1 MQEVKCLKL
10 FLSVIHE
17 NLQVLF
23 DFGYD
28 VRILFFVFFSWLCTC
43 DLGVEEFQCS
53 FPHSGFYWR
62 KLKTCTQQNNN
73 AINKY
78 LRTF

>member
-1 MQEVKCLKL
+1 MSDVKCLKL
-10 FLSVIHE
+10 FLLVIHE
-17 NLQVLF
+17 KHVLF

-28 VRILFFVFFSWLCTC
+28 VRFHFCVFFSWLCTC

-53 FPHSGFYWR
+53 FPHSSFYWK

-73 AINKY
+73 AINKH
-78 LRTF
+78 LKTL